1 MNENAQTKY
10 AKMVHHLNNWIFKL
24 NAKQIP

>member
-10 AKMVHHLNNWIFKL
+10 AKIVQHLNDWIFKL